1 MIKACSITKNSIVEI
16 GGAPHSVENIVVQ
29 TPSAR
34 GGATLYKIRFRNIKT
49 RQKVDQTLR
58 GDDPL
63 KEADFETRN
72 VQYLYKNGDV
82 FTFMDTEDYS
92 QFELN
97 EEEIE
102 DAIPYLVEDMEGI
115 TALFSDGR
123 VLGIRMPDVVEMKIE
138 ECDPSIKGAS
148 ATARSKPAKL
158 TTGLTVLV
166 PEYISPGEVIRVD
179 TRTNSFL
186 SRA

>member
-1 MIKACSITKNSIVEI
+1 MIKACNITKNSIVEI
-16 GGAPHSVENIVVQ
+16 GGAPHTVESIAVQ

-49 RQKVDQTLR
+49 QQKVDQTLR
-58 GDDPL
+58 GDDPF
-63 KEADFETRN
+63 KEADFETRE
-72 VQYLYKNGDV
+72 VQYLYKNGDIY
-82 FTFMDTEDYS
+82 TFMDVEDYS
-92 QFELN
+92 QIELN
-97 EEEIE
+97 ETEIE
-102 DAIPYLVEDMEGI
+102 DVIPYLVEDMEGI
-115 TALFSDGR
+115 TALLSDGR
-123 VLGIRMPDVVEMKIE
+123 VLGIRMPDVVVMKIE

-148 ATARSKPAKL
+148 ATARSKPAKM

>member
-1 MIKACSITKNSIVEI
+1 MIKACNITKNSIVEI
-16 GGAPHSVENIVVQ
+16 GGAPHTVENIAVQ

-49 RQKVDQTLR
+49 QQKVDQTLR
-58 GDDPL
+58 GDDPF
-63 KEADFETRN
+63 KEADFETRE
-72 VQYLYKNGDV
+72 VQYLYKNGDIY
-82 FTFMDTEDYS
+82 TFMDVEDFS
-92 QFELN
+92 QIELN
-97 EEEIE
+97 ETEIE
-102 DAIPYLVEDMEGI
+102 DVIPYLVEDMEGI
-115 TALFSDGR
+115 TALLSDGR
-123 VLGIRMPDVVEMKIE
+123 VLGIRMPDVVVMKIE

-148 ATARSKPAKL
+148 ATARSKPAKM

-179 TRTNSFL
+179 TRTNAFL

>member
-1 MIKACSITKNSIVEI
+1 
-16 GGAPHSVENIVVQ
+16 
-29 TPSAR
+29 
-34 GGATLYKIRFRNIKT
+34 
-49 RQKVDQTLR
+49 
-58 GDDPL
+58 

>member
-1 MIKACSITKNSIVEI
+1 MIKACNITKNSVVEI
-16 GGAPHSVENIVVQ
+16 AGAPHTVENIVVQ

-49 RQKVDQTLR
+49 QQKVDQTLR
-58 GDDPL
+58 GDDPF
-63 KEADFETRN
+63 KEADFDTRE
-72 VQYLYKNGDV
+72 VQYLYKNGDIY
-82 FTFMDTEDYS
+82 TFMDVEDYS

-97 EEEIE
+97 EADIE

-115 TALFSDGR
+115 TALMSDGR
-123 VLGIRMPDVVEMKIE
+123 VLCIRMPDVVEMKIE
-138 ECDPSIKGAS
+138 QCDPSIKGAS
-148 ATARSKPAKL
+148 ATARNKPATM

-166 PEYISPGEVIRVD
+166 PEYISQGEVIRVD
-179 TRTNSFL
+179 TRTKAFV